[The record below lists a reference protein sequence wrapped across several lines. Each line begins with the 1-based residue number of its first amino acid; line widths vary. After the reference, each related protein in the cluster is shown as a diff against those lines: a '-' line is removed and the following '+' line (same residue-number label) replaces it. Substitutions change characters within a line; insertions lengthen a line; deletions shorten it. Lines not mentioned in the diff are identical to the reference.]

1 LCIRHT
7 FPTRRSSDLFGEDI
21 KEFVSSHYPVDDGK
35 LKELLTEYI
44 TKFVV
49 PYPTFGPLEEEL
61 LQHCLSVGKSIDDL
75 PTDKQCCKSSDRKS
89 TRLNSS
95 HVSI

>member
-1 LCIRHT
+1 MKSNAE
-7 FPTRRSSDLFGEDI
+7 FKDKFGKDI
-21 KEFVSSHYPVDDGK
+21 EEFVSSHYPVDDGK

-49 PYPTFGPLEEEL
+49 PYPVFGPLEEEL

-75 PTDKQCCKSSDRKS
+75 PEDDEIYNKYYNEDI
-89 TRLNSS
+89 LY
-95 HVSI
+95 

>member
-1 LCIRHT
+1 MKNNVNAE
-7 FPTRRSSDLFGEDI
+7 FKDKFGEDI
-21 KEFVSSHYPVDDGK
+21 EKFISNYYPVDDDK

-61 LQHCLSVGKSIDDL
+61 LQHCLTVGKSIDDL
-75 PTDKQCCKSSDRKS
+75 PEDDEIYNKYYSPDISY
-89 TRLNSS
+89 
-95 HVSI
+95 

>member
-1 LCIRHT
+1 MKNNVNAE
-7 FPTRRSSDLFGEDI
+7 FKDKFGEDI
-21 KEFVSSHYPVDDGK
+21 EEFVSNYYPVDDGK

-75 PTDKQCCKSSDRKS
+75 PEDDEIYNKYYSPDISY
-89 TRLNSS
+89 
-95 HVSI
+95 